1 MINAII
7 NGIFNLVMYI
17 FSSITSV
24 LFGVIFALFPSLSD
38 YFTYITQF
46 ITQALTYVSA
56 CSSLLL
62 ITNSMFVAIFDYF
75 IIKYTIYLA
84 IMAYKLFI
92 NVYNKFKV

>member
-7 NGIFNLVMYI
+7 SGIFKLVMYI

-24 LFGVIFALFPSLSD
+24 LFGVIFSLFPSLAD
-38 YFTYITQF
+38 YFNYITQF

-56 CSSLLL
+56 CSNLLL
-62 ITNSMFVAIFDYF
+62 ISNSMFVAIFDYF
-75 IIKYTIYLA
+75 IIKYSIYLA
-84 IMAYKLFI
+84 IKGYKLFI